1 MEQVKIL
8 TNTNI
13 KKLVFTTASML
24 DLSINQSLEFLQLN
38 DLKLRIQMLTD
49 IIIKKTYLLKRSLKL
64 LNTKITKRS

>member
-49 IIIKKTYLLKRSLKL
+49 IIIKKTYNSIE
-64 LNTKITKRS
+64 KIS